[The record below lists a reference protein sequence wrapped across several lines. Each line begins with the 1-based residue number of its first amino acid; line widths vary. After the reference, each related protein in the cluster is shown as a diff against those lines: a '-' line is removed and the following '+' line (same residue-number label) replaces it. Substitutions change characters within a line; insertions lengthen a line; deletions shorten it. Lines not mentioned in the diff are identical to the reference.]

1 MDKIYSA
8 SPEETERIGQAVAK
22 RLKGNEVIAMF
33 GGLGMGKTAMTRG
46 IAAGLD
52 CGDCVSSP
60 TFALVNEYD
69 GRFKVYHFDMY
80 RVSGIDDLYAIGF
93 FDYLN
98 TGVLI
103 IEWSENITDALPDN
117 SIIIRFENGDEEN
130 SRVITIEGGEAE

>member
-1 MDKIYSA
+1 MEKFYSA
-8 SPEETERIGQAVAK
+8 SPEDTVRIGQTIAK
-22 RLKGNEVIAMF
+22 ALKGNEVIAMF

-46 IAAGLD
+46 IAEQLG

-69 GRFKVYHFDMY
+69 GKYKVYHFDMY

-98 TGVLI
+98 TGVLV
-103 IEWSENITDALPDN
+103 IEWSENIEDALPEE
-117 SIIIRFENGDEEN
+117 SIKIHFENGKDEN
-130 SRVITIEGGEAE
+130 SRVITIERGEAE

>member
-22 RLKGNEVIAMF
+22 RLKGNEIIAMF

-69 GRFKVYHFDMY
+69 GRCKVYHFDMY

>member
-117 SIIIRFENGDEEN
+117 SITIRFENGDEEN

>member
-69 GRFKVYHFDMY
+69 GRCKVYHFDMY
-80 RVSGIDDLYAIGF
+80 RVNGIDDLYAIGF

>member
-22 RLKGNEVIAMF
+22 RLKGNEIIAMF

-69 GRFKVYHFDMY
+69 GRCKVYHFDMY
-80 RVSGIDDLYAIGF
+80 RVSVIDDLYAIGF